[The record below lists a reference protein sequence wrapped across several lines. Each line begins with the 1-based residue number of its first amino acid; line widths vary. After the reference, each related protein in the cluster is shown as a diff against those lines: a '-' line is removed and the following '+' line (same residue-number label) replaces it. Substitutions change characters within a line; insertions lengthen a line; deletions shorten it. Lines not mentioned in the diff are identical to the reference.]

1 MAQPKGEKA
10 SERARRLLIERMLN
24 GAYPPGSALPG
35 ERDLAK
41 ELGVARPALRE
52 ALQGL
57 SGDGWL
63 SIQQGKPTQVSHFM
77 RDGNLNV
84 LIGLLQV
91 DISHLPDFV
100 PNLLEMWGLLAP
112 TYTHRAIDG
121 DAPAIYRQLYGYRG
135 LADRP
140 HPYMRA
146 QWRLHRR
153 LIELGGNPVYGLV
166 LNSFSDFYSRLAV
179 YYFVDPGHRAETA
192 DFWAALYHAA
202 LAGDAARGAGL
213 MGSHM
218 RSIYTRWTA
227 LDISDWIEGSVEILD
242 EGEGHDR
249 V

>member
-1 MAQPKGEKA
+1 MGCRGSVSSTLAI
-10 SERARRLLIERMLN
+10 RRFVE
-24 GAYPPGSALPG
+24 SA
-35 ERDLAK
+35 D
-41 ELGVARPALRE
+41 
-52 ALQGL
+52 
-57 SGDGWL
+57 
-63 SIQQGKPTQVSHFM
+63 M
-77 RDGNLNV
+77 
-84 LIGLLQV
+84 LQV
-91 DISHLPDFV
+91 DLSLLPGLV
-100 PNLLEMWGLLAP
+100 PDLLEMWSLAAP
-112 TYTHRAIDG
+112 TYTRRAVESN
-121 DAPAIYRQLYGYRG
+121 AHAIGKQLYGYRG
-135 LADRP
+135 LANRP
-140 HPYMRA
+140 RPYMRT
-146 QWRLHRR
+146 QWRLHRL